1 MSLFL
6 AKMVWVL
13 GCIGWFVIR
22 LPHQRRARRTLV
34 ISSTRRRRDLL
45 LLAISVSGL
54 GMVPA
59 IYVISGAPRFAD
71 YRFRP
76 ALAWAGTLAFAAAL
90 FMFHRSHRDL
100 GRSWSVTLEIRDR
113 HRLITDGIYR
123 HLRHPMYTAFWLW
136 ALAQALLLPNWLA
149 GFAGI
154 VGFGILF
161 FGRVGQEERMMLEM
175 FGEQYRVY
183 MSRTYRIIPGLY

>member
-6 AKMVWVL
+6 AKMVWAL

-22 LPHQRRARRTLV
+22 LPHQRRARKTLV
-34 ISSTRRRRDLL
+34 TSDTRRPRDLR
-45 LLAISVSGL
+45 LLAISHSGL
-54 GMVPA
+54 GVVPA
-59 IYVISGAPRFAD
+59 IYVTSGAPRLAD
-71 YRFRP
+71 YPFQP
-76 ALAWAGTLAFAAAL
+76 ALAWAGTAVFAFAL
-90 FMFHRSHRDL
+90 FMFYRTHRDL
-100 GRSWSVTLEIRDR
+100 GRSWSVTLAIRDR

-123 HLRHPMYTAFWLW
+123 RLRHPMYTAFWLW
-136 ALAQALLLPNWLA
+136 ALAQALLLPNWFA

-161 FGRVGQEERMMLEM
+161 FGRVGEEERMMLET